1 MLPKIQFEV
10 KSFSFE
16 KYLLNMSESK
26 HFVVQN
32 SMPRPKISPFFFAFE
47 DEKMRNF
54 EVNKGLQTWTF
65 SGHLNIYKKQT
76 FLALSYHFRISS
88 EKYSRNSY
96 LLTYPNSISR
106 KIFPW
111 STFFHSFPQ
120 RLSMNLVHS
129 HPHPWQPA
137 CSLLFIHKTLLTLHD
152 TRLLIKETWE
162 SLYCHLSS
170 ERSWEKQDFRKIIF
184 HPQSH

>member
-1 MLPKIQFEV
+1 
-10 KSFSFE
+10 
-16 KYLLNMSESK
+16 
-26 HFVVQN
+26 
-32 SMPRPKISPFFFAFE
+32 
-47 DEKMRNF
+47 MRNF

-76 FLALSYHFRISS
+76 FSALSYHFRISS

-152 TRLLIKETWE
+152 TAAYQGNVGVTVLPFIEWEILRETRF
-162 SLYCHLSS
+162 S
-170 ERSWEKQDFRKIIF
+170 ENNFPPAITLNILKRASFKARRKFVSGDWDDDAEIF
-184 HPQSH
+184 PQRGKRA